1 MYAKS
6 SGLELRDFTN
16 SIEWVKLLDFT
27 NSTEWV
33 ELLVYAKSSGVELRD
48 FTNNIGWSYWCMVRV
63 QGWSYETLL
72 TV

>member
-33 ELLVYAKSSGVELRD
+33 ELLVYAKS
-48 FTNNIGWSYWCMVRV
+48 
-63 QGWSYETLL
+63 
-72 TV
+72 